1 MGRHISRSLTGE
13 IQQNKQNEVLSNLP
27 GSGTHRQEDHE
38 ENGDV

>member
-1 MGRHISRSLTGE
+1 MGRHISRTLTGE

-27 GSGTHRQEDHE
+27 VSSTHSHEDHE